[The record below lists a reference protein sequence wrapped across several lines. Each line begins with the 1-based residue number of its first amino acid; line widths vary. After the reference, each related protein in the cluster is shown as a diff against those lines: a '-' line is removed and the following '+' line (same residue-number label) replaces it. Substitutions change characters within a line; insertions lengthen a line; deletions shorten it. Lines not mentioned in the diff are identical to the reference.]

1 MKKALAWLLVIAM
14 TAALAVGG
22 TLAYLTDTDEDV
34 NVMTVGKVKIDQ
46 LEYEREDPE
55 TNGDD
60 AVVQEFHNNKPLYPS
75 VIKDGFDWDTTDG
88 IVDWE
93 QIGKENYTSGIWN
106 PQNIN
111 NELDKMV
118 FVKNK
123 GDFDAHVRSVFAF
136 EAGKYETLADYLAD
150 VHLNLNE
157 TDWTWEWS
165 EPPVE
170 IGGGKYFI
178 ATATY
183 NKVLAPGALTEI
195 SLSQI
200 ALDPTVTNE
209 DVAGFG
215 DTFQVLVQSQA
226 VQADG
231 FEDADSALT
240 EAFGELVYDGAGDGQ
255 PPFEVDPDDVPFEN
269 DSPVSGADVKT
280 AIHYLNANTA
290 NEKITTKVTS
300 VTFGLNKDYGNIT
313 DSYDGVLAGVE
324 QDVPVYAYYVPNG
337 SNYDVYLLANDE
349 IYAPKNSKQL
359 FSGMSSLTE
368 VDTSN
373 LDVSR
378 VEDMYGMFLNCKVL
392 KTLDVSDWDTSNVVS
407 TSGMFANCHEI
418 SGLDTSGWDLS
429 NNTTTYFMFQ
439 KCYKLDSLDAS
450 NWGMESLTTME
461 GTFAYCEGLTEL
473 DLSGWDVSN
482 VTSMLDTFKY
492 CYNLKTVDTTGWS
505 APNVTTTKRMFFH
518 TYALEEVK
526 GITDWNLVNNT
537 DMYYMFEQ
545 CRALKNLDLSGWNI
559 QSVENM
565 QGIFFHCEGLE
576 TVDVSGWDTSKSTT
590 MYATFYWCKSLKE
603 IKGLADW
610 DVSSVTNMEQMF
622 RNCHE
627 LTSLDIAGW
636 RPGKCTTFSSMFSDG
651 DSNTGYMKLKEL
663 DIGQWDMSS
672 AQNINWMFYGC
683 GQLTELDLSG
693 WDTSNITTMHHAFAD
708 CMKME
713 TYNFT
718 GWDTSKVTTM
728 DGIFNS
734 NKALKSV
741 DVSEF
746 DTQNVVDFDQF
757 FDGCTSLEEIIGL
770 DKWDT
775 SKGQTFGEF
784 LLNTKVR
791 VLDLSSFDMS
801 SATYVV
807 NMFHINYELTTIYAG
822 DNWNLN
828 PDQLSQTGGM
838 INYSPKLVGGQGTT
852 YSSSD
857 ASYMHI
863 DGGEEAPGYLTY
875 KPAQ

>member
-34 NVMTVGKVKIDQ
+34 NVMTVGKVRIDQ

-60 AVVQEFHNNKPLYPS
+60 ATVQEFHNNKPLYPS

-123 GDFDAHVRSVFAF
+123 GDFDAYVRSVFAF
-136 EAGKYETLADYLAD
+136 EAGNYETLADYLAA

-231 FEDADSALT
+231 FPEPVAALNESFGLIRVDNEFTDIPFADDNPIEGTDL
-240 EAFGELVYDGAGDGQ
+240 
-255 PPFEVDPDDVPFEN
+255 
-269 DSPVSGADVKT
+269 KT
-280 AIHYLNANTA
+280 AIHYNNG
-290 NEKITTKVTS
+290 TKVTAN
-300 VTFGLNKDYGNIT
+300 VNRVVFGLNSQYPNVVDN
-313 DSYDGVLAGVE
+313 YDGVLVDVE
-324 QDVPVYAYYVPNG
+324 QDVPAHAYHVNDASGYTVYVL
-337 SNYDVYLLANDE
+337 SNDTV
-349 IYAPKNSKQL
+349 YAPKDSTQL
-359 FSGMSSLTE
+359 FGGMKALTE
-368 VDTSN
+368 VDTTN
-373 LDVSR
+373 FDVSR
-378 VEDMYGMFLNCKVL
+378 VEIMYAMFLNCQKM
-392 KTLDVSDWDTSNVVS
+392 KKLDVSTWDTSKVTT
-407 TSGMFANCHEI
+407 TSGMFANCYVLEN
-418 SGLDTSGWDLS
+418 LDASGWDFP
-429 NNTTTYFMFQ
+429 NNETTYYMFQ
-439 KCYKLDSLDAS
+439 RCYALDNLDVS
-450 NWGMESLTTME
+450 NWGMESATTME
-461 GTFAYCEGLTEL
+461 GTFAYCKGLTSLDMSGWDMSGVTSVMDMFRDCYGLKSVNTTGWDMSDITTTMRMFFHNYALEEITGITNWSLVNNTDLWYMFEQCNALTEL
-473 DLSGWDVSN
+473 DLSGWKLGNADV
-482 VTSMLDTFKY
+482 M
-492 CYNLKTVDTTGWS
+492 
-505 APNVTTTKRMFFH
+505 R
-518 TYALEEVK
+518 
-526 GITDWNLVNNT
+526 
-537 DMYYMFEQ
+537 
-545 CRALKNLDLSGWNI
+545 
-559 QSVENM
+559 
-565 QGIFFHCEGLE
+565 GIFFGCDKLE
-576 TVDVSGWDTSKSTT
+576 KVDVTGWDTSTATT
-590 MYATFYWCKSLKE
+590 MYCTFYDCPSLKE
-603 IKGLADW
+603 IVGIGDW
-610 DVSSVTNMEQMF
+610 DVTNVTDMSQMF
-622 RNCHE
+622 RGDVSLE
-627 LTSLDIAGW
+627 YLDIADW
-636 RPGKCTTFSSMFSDG
+636 RPGKCTTFTSMFSSFKSNAG
-651 DSNTGYMKLKEL
+651 DMNLKEL
-663 DIGQWDMSS
+663 NIGQWDMSS
-672 AQNINWMFYGC
+672 AENLNWMFYGC
-683 GQLTELDLSG
+683 GQLIELDLSG
-693 WDTSNITTMHHAFAD
+693 WDTSSVTTMHHTFAD
-708 CMKME
+708 CFKME
-713 TYNFT
+713 KYILT
-718 GWDTSKVTTM
+718 GWDTSNVTTI

-734 NKALKSV
+734 NTALKVV

-746 DTQNVVDFDQF
+746 DTQNVTDFDQV

-770 DKWDT
+770 DKWNT
-775 SKGQTFGEF
+775 AKGVSFVEF

-801 SATYVV
+801 SAVYVT
-807 NMFHINYELTTIYAG
+807 NMFHINSELTTIYAG

-857 ASYMHI
+857 AGYMRI